1 LQTKAIKIPIWDG
14 SFEIQSRP
22 GKYHAEAPQKKIED
36 YPNKFSIRESVDM
49 IITEYGVA
57 TLQGR
62 TVRGRA
68 QAIIEIPFSP
78 E

>member
-1 LQTKAIKIPIWDG
+1 MLKRLK
-14 SFEIQSRP
+14 
-22 GKYHAEAPQKKIED
+22 KKIED

-62 TVRGRA
+62 TVRERA
-68 QAIIEIPFSP
+68 QAIIETPFSP